1 MRALTWTK
9 MAARVAFVSA
19 PLALALFASA
29 PAQADGVQGAHAPI
43 HVTRETTREIR
54 VALDQAVAVRLAGAA
69 NGISIGN
76 PSIAGVSVQND
87 HLLFVTG
94 RSYGSTNL
102 IVLGPDDHVLY
113 SGRVTVV
120 ADENGTVVLTRG
132 ASTERLE
139 CAPTCRARPDIG
151 DAREAYEG
159 TAAQISNHA
168 STAGGQGH

>member
-1 MRALTWTK
+1 MRAMTWTK
-9 MAARVAFVSA
+9 MAARAALVSA
-19 PLALALFASA
+19 PLAFALFASA
-29 PAQADGVQGAHAPI
+29 PAVADGVQGAHAPT

-102 IVLGPDDHVLY
+102 IVLGPDDHAPLFIRAAPAHSVLNAPRPAAR
-113 SGRVTVV
+113 GRILAT
-120 ADENGTVVLTRG
+120 AMTLTM
-132 ASTERLE
+132 
-139 CAPTCRARPDIG
+139 RARRRFRTIR
-151 DAREAYEG
+151 ARRAQG
-159 TAAQISNHA
+159 TDRSDVELI
-168 STAGGQGH
+168 